1 MHGWQSEPTDGS
13 KGGWGMLRLWVS
25 YSLSLSP
32 ARLFP
37 IVSIGSICLFLSACL
52 FVHPFLWWS
61 MAFSVYLGLSLS
73 LFHSFPIYP
82 SINNRCIL
90 LSFYLSIYLSVT
102 HFTVPSIDPA
112 IRYPFFFY
120 LYMLRDSAR
129 PLHFLNVTPSKT
141 KQFCETSVENG
152 KSSVT
157 LTASYQRFLPLFHS
171 MCLKY
176 CTCHEYIHENRSYR
190 KCCACHPKSS

>member
-112 IRYPFFFY
+112 IRYPFFSIY
-120 LYMLRDSAR
+120 TCCEILRDLFTFWMWHPQKRSNSVR
-129 PLHFLNVTPSKT
+129 RPSKT
-141 KQFCETSVENG
+141 ESRV
-152 KSSVT
+152 
-157 LTASYQRFLPLFHS
+157 
-171 MCLKY
+171 
-176 CTCHEYIHENRSYR
+176 
-190 KCCACHPKSS
+190 

>member
-73 LFHSFPIYP
+73 LFSILFLSIHP
-82 SINNRCIL
+82 SIIDVSCCPSICP
-90 LSFYLSIYLSVT
+90 FIYLSLILRFHLSIQLSAI
-102 HFTVPSIDPA
+102 HFFSIYTCCE
-112 IRYPFFFY
+112 I
-120 LYMLRDSAR
+120 LRDLFTFWMWHPQKRSNSVR
-129 PLHFLNVTPSKT
+129 RPSKT
-141 KQFCETSVENG
+141 ESPV
-152 KSSVT
+152 
-157 LTASYQRFLPLFHS
+157 
-171 MCLKY
+171 
-176 CTCHEYIHENRSYR
+176 
-190 KCCACHPKSS
+190 